1 MDGFIMEDD
10 LQALIRKLRE
20 HTRLSRESQKIIETF
35 SHEDFDLKPDE
46 DLIRQGDEPKVSAL
60 VISGFLAR
68 YHLLPDGRRQYLS
81 FHMAGDMPDSQA
93 LFIEKMD
100 HAVCAI
106 GTAKVALIPHKQ
118 LLKLFEARPSVGFA
132 IWRETLIDA
141 AIFREAI
148 TNNGARTKVARMG
161 HLLCELF
168 YRANASGL
176 TKGET
181 FHMPIS
187 LVQFGET
194 LGMSIATLNRTLQS
208 LRKSRTVEFRRG
220 TLHIKDWERLAKI
233 SQFSPTYLHL
243 KKAPR

>member
-1 MDGFIMEDD
+1 M
-10 LQALIRKLRE
+10 
-20 HTRLSRESQKIIETF
+20 
-35 SHEDFDLKPDE
+35 SHAVRGLGANE
-46 DLIRQGDEPKVSAL
+46 DLIRQGDDPRVSAL
-60 VISGFLAR
+60 VTSGIVAR
-68 YHLLPDGRRQYLS
+68 YHLLPNGKRQYLS
-81 FHMAGDMPDSQA
+81 FHLTGDMPDSQA
-93 LFIEKMD
+93 LFIEEMD

-106 GTAKVALIPHKQ
+106 GPASVALIEHSD
-118 LLKLFEARPSVGFA
+118 LLSTFKRRPSVGFA

-220 TLHIKDWERLAKI
+220 TLHIKDW
-233 SQFSPTYLHL
+233 
-243 KKAPR
+243 